1 MIQSKQAAE
10 LAPVAVVLTA
20 GVETVNI
27 YDIDLSGG
35 VDVSEEMIEAALLP
49 ANAICTGITAIGAN
63 TGAITADIG
72 ILSGEWRDN
81 DDTRTM
87 ATVLMNDVNLNNASA
102 EGAVD
107 TLTDVAMSDTNRSI
121 GIAFSADIAA
131 GANKS
136 VKLIVRTI
144 MG

>member
-1 MIQSKQAAE
+1 MIQSLQAQEMKA
-10 LAPVAVVLTA
+10 VAVVHTA

-35 VDVSEEMIEAALLP
+35 VDVSEEMVEAALLP
-49 ANAICTGITAIGAN
+49 ANSIITGITAIGAG
-63 TGAITADIG
+63 TGAVTADIG
-72 ILSGEWRDN
+72 VLSGDWRDN

-87 ATVLMNDVNLNNASA
+87 DTVLMNDVDLDDATA
-102 EGAVD
+102 EGSVD
-107 TLTDVAMSDTNRSI
+107 ALTDLAMSDRNRSI
-121 GIAFSADIAA
+121 GIAFSSDIAA
-131 GANKS
+131 GAGKS

>member
-1 MIQSKQAAE
+1 MIQSNQAAE
-10 LAPVAVVLTA
+10 LAPVATVLTA

-49 ANAICTGITAIGAN
+49 ANAILTGITAIGAG
-63 TGAITADIG
+63 TGAVTADIG
-72 ILSGEWRDN
+72 IMDGDWRDN
-81 DDTRTM
+81 DDTRSIT
-87 ATVLMNDVNLNNASA
+87 TVLMNDVDLDDATA

-107 TLTDVAMSDTNRSI
+107 TLTDVAMSGAHRSI
-121 GIAFSADIAA
+121 GIAFSGDIAA
-131 GANKS
+131 GAGKS

>member
-1 MIQSKQAAE
+1 MIQSNQAAE
-10 LAPVAVVLTA
+10 LASVAVVLTA

-35 VDVSEEMIEAALLP
+35 VDVSAEMIEAALLP
-49 ANAICTGITAIGAN
+49 ANAIITGITAIGAG
-63 TGAITADIG
+63 TGAVTADIG
-72 ILSGEWRDN
+72 IMDGDWRDN
-81 DDTRTM
+81 DDTRSIT
-87 ATVLMNDVNLNNASA
+87 TVLMNDVDLNNATA

-107 TLTDVAMSDTNRSI
+107 TLTDVAMSGANRSI
-121 GIAFSADIAA
+121 GIAFSGDIAA
-131 GANKS
+131 GSAS